1 MIETTVMYMR
11 ANGGSAGSKGSKQ
24 SNRMVLEQTREWA
37 QMVETMIKRKSPS
50 VYPYSHGGGVWI
62 NRGEGIYYLRNSGT
76 C

>member
-50 VYPYSHGGGVWI
+50 
-62 NRGEGIYYLRNSGT
+62 L
-76 C
+76 